1 MAQQE
6 IEFVE
11 IIADDDFRA
20 GGKTV
25 KKGAPFKCTKGTAKQ
40 LVAADQAHYPT
51 EDEQAVEDEKPADDG
66 KADDGKKAPAST
78 AKKSEPAK
86 S

>member
-11 IIADDDFRA
+11 IIANDDFRA

-25 KKGAPFKCTKGTAKQ
+25 KKGAPFKCTKNTAKQ
-40 LVAADQAHYPT
+40 LVANGQAHYPT
-51 EDEQAVEDEKPADDG
+51 EDEQAVQDEKP
-66 KADDGKKAPAST
+66 ADDGKKAPAST

>member
-11 IIADDDFRA
+11 IIANDDFRA

-25 KKGAPFKCTKGTAKQ
+25 KKGAPFKCTKNTAKQ
-40 LVAADQAHYPT
+40 LVANGQAHYPT
-51 EDEQAVEDEKPADDG
+51 EDEKPAEDG
-66 KADDGKKAPAST
+66 KAGDGKKAPAST

>member
-6 IEFVE
+6 FEFVE
-11 IIADDDFRA
+11 IIAKVAFRA

-25 KKGAPFKCTKGTAKQ
+25 KKGASFKCTKETAKQ
-40 LVAADQAHYPT
+40 LVAVGKAGYPAK
-51 EDEQAVEDEKPADDG
+51 EEKA
-66 KADDGKKAPAST
+66 ADDGKKATAST